1 MIQSRAHPRWMHTC
15 AFNFWTIPTLASF
28 QKIQSQHNWS
38 EFGALI
44 KIGTKISSHWEVRCF
59 CRCLIQFIFGGSLE
73 SERISCHPY
82 FDFCIRMLPSM
93 RGLDHMNM
101 YNYLGNVQLTRCRDP
116 IFIKELMLKPSLGI
130 PSARLSSDEHKH
142 HNVCQLG

>member
-1 MIQSRAHPRWMHTC
+1 
-15 AFNFWTIPTLASF
+15 
-28 QKIQSQHNWS
+28 
-38 EFGALI
+38 
-44 KIGTKISSHWEVRCF
+44 
-59 CRCLIQFIFGGSLE
+59 
-73 SERISCHPY
+73 
-82 FDFCIRMLPSM
+82 
-93 RGLDHMNM
+93 MNM